1 MPTDITILILA
12 ALVVGFALHKSDDT
26 NFQVAVVP
34 VAALLLFWLLPDG
47 QRAAAGYGIA
57 LGTLAYV
64 AVFLFNRMRRM
75 PMPDYPVS
83 SRATAAAGGPLVV
96 SSTTDGPVRRTPS
109 GPDGP
114 YYLPNTPEKLR
125 VADEGTP
132 GERMDFAGRVLRQDG
147 TPVEGACIEIWH
159 ADGNGDYDYGG
170 YNTRGHQFTNANGE
184 FLFETVKPCGYGR
197 RSLSLIGTIDFRSA
211 HIHVKIRAERET
223 YTTQVWFPD
232 DPRNSRD
239 IAYWNFKN
247 TNVVSF
253 DSEAPVPT
261 ARFEF
266 VV

>member
-1 MPTDITILILA
+1 MATDIAILILA

-26 NFQVAVVP
+26 NFQVAVIP
-34 VAALLLFWLLPDG
+34 VAALSLFWLLPDG
-47 QRAAAGYGIA
+47 QRAAVGYGIA

-75 PMPDYPVS
+75 PMPEYPVS
-83 SRATAAAGGPLVV
+83 SPATAAAGEPEFR
-96 SSTTDGPVRRTPS
+96 SSAAGGPVSRTPG

-125 VADEGTP
+125 IAAEETA
-132 GERMDFAGRVLRQDG
+132 GERMNFAGRVLRQDG

-159 ADGNGDYDYGG
+159 ADGNGDYDYDN

-184 FLFETVKPCGYGR
+184 FLFETVKPRGYGR

-211 HIHVKIRAERET
+211 HIHVKIRIDGDT
-223 YTTQVWFPD
+223 FTTQVWFPG

-239 IAYWNFKN
+239 VAYWNFKN

-253 DSEAPVPT
+253 DHDAPVPT
-261 ARFEF
+261 ARFDF